1 MTTSILSKLKIK
13 SPHILYSIN
22 APKYFNQI
30 IGKLPVDISIRQD
43 ANLPFD
49 SIHWFVKTKSEVDQ
63 QSDAI
68 IKLLKPN
75 LKVWCYFP
83 KKTSHI
89 QTDLSRDNGWEK
101 LEKRHKIKWLSLIS
115 FNETWSAFAFRLDR
129 ENKAQPKEREI
140 LKYADSKTKTI
151 NLPKE
156 ISNAFSKNKKAKTIF
171 DSLAFSHR
179 REYVEWIVNA
189 KREETKISRIE
200 KTIQMLIAGKK
211 NPNEK

>member
-1 MTTSILSKLKIK
+1 M
-13 SPHILYSIN
+13 
-22 APKYFNQI
+22 
-30 IGKLPVDISIRQD
+30 
-43 ANLPFD
+43 
-49 SIHWFVKTKSEVDQ
+49 
-63 QSDAI
+63 
-68 IKLLKPN
+68 
-75 LKVWCYFP
+75 
-83 KKTSHI
+83 
-89 QTDLSRDNGWEK
+89 
-101 LEKRHKIKWLSLIS
+101 IS
-115 FNETWSAFAFRLDR
+115 FNETWSAFAFRLDT